1 MYKRIL
7 VPLDGSAR
15 AERAIPVAARIAR
28 ALGGSVTLLRVA
40 TAPVDTGKYSSTSG
54 YVEETADTDLTGA
67 TSYLENIAGSDE
79 LTGIKTEVKTFI
91 GAVAP
96 AILSASQSL
105 HANIIVMCSHG
116 YTGFKR
122 WTLGSVADK
131 VTRHSPIPVFVLR
144 EDGPLPATAEHQP
157 VRALVAVDGSSL
169 SEAVFEPAAYLAAA
183 LAEATSQQGALHL
196 LRVVDLPASGG
207 KFKSD
212 AHIDTLQDE
221 VFVIDGSPLSESAL
235 EPAAQLITALAPTEQ
250 RVIHLMRVVDVPS
263 SYGKFRSSVDEHY
276 DAGVRAEAK
285 HEYEA
290 YLDAVAKRFTEGDL
304 ATYNLSVATSVP
316 INMDVAEAI
325 VEAAEEGEG
334 AELSGYD
341 LIVMATHGRGGVQR
355 WVLGSVAERVLHA
368 SKVPLMV
375 VHSFP
380 VKHEHH
386 KESQIEAQHSHAGV

>member
-28 ALGGSVTLLRVA
+28 ALGGSIILLRVA

-54 YVEETADTDLTGA
+54 YVEETVDVDLTGA
-67 TSYLENIAGSDE
+67 TDYLENIAGSDE
-79 LTGIKTEVKTFI
+79 LAGIKTEVKTFT

-96 AILSASQSL
+96 TILSASQSF

-144 EDGPLPATAEHQP
+144 EGGPLPATAEHQP

-169 SEAVFEPAAYLAAA
+169 SEAVFEPSAYLAAA

-207 KFKSD
+207 RFKSD
-212 AHIDTLQDE
+212 AHIDTGLK
-221 VFVIDGSPLSESAL
+221 
-235 EPAAQLITALAPTEQ
+235 EQ
-250 RVIHLMRVVDVPS
+250 V
-263 SYGKFRSSVDEHY
+263 
-276 DAGVRAEAK
+276 K
-285 HEYEA
+285 HEDKE
-290 YLDAVAKRFTEGDL
+290 YLATLEHRLGENGDL
-304 ATYNLSVATSVP
+304 AHLDLAITSSVEADP
-316 INMDVAEAI
+316 DIAEAI
-325 VEAAEEGEG
+325 VKKSEQEKFDFIA
-334 AELSGYD
+334 
-341 LIVMATHGRGGVQR
+341 IATHGRGGVQK
-355 WVLGSVAERVLHA
+355 WALGSVAGRVLHA
-368 SKVPLMV
+368 TTLPLLIMR
-375 VHSFP
+375 P
-380 VKHEHH
+380 
-386 KESQIEAQHSHAGV
+386 QDIQAAAGAEEK

>member
-15 AERAIPVAARIAR
+15 AERAIPVAVRIAR
-28 ALGGSVTLLRVA
+28 ALGGSIILLRVA

-54 YVEETADTDLTGA
+54 YVEEAADTDLAGA
-67 TSYLENIAGSDE
+67 ASYLENIAGSDQ
-79 LTGIKTEVKTFI
+79 LAGIKTEIKTFI

-96 AILSASQSL
+96 AILSASQSF

-144 EDGPLPATAEHQP
+144 EGGPMPATAEHQT

-212 AHIDTLQDE
+212 AHIDTGLK
-221 VFVIDGSPLSESAL
+221 
-235 EPAAQLITALAPTEQ
+235 EQ
-250 RVIHLMRVVDVPS
+250 V
-263 SYGKFRSSVDEHY
+263 
-276 DAGVRAEAK
+276 K
-285 HEYEA
+285 HEDEA
-290 YLDAVAKRFTEGDL
+290 YLATLVHRLSEDGDL
-304 ATYNLSVATSVP
+304 AHLDLAITSSVEADP
-316 INMDVAEAI
+316 DIAEAI
-325 VEAAEEGEG
+325 VKKSEQEKFDFIA
-334 AELSGYD
+334 
-341 LIVMATHGRGGVQR
+341 IATHGRGGVQK
-355 WVLGSVAERVLHA
+355 WALGSVAGRVLHA
-368 SKVPLMV
+368 TSLPLLIMRPQEV
-375 VHSFP
+375 QATP
-380 VKHEHH
+380 
-386 KESQIEAQHSHAGV
+386 

>member
-15 AERAIPVAARIAR
+15 AERAIPVAVRIAR
-28 ALGGSVTLLRVA
+28 ALGGSIILLRVA

-54 YVEETADTDLTGA
+54 YVEEAADTDLAGA
-67 TSYLENIAGSDE
+67 ASYLENIAGSDQ
-79 LTGIKTEVKTFI
+79 LAGIKTEIKTFI

-96 AILSASQSL
+96 AILSASQSF

-144 EDGPLPATAEHQP
+144 EGGPMPATAEHQT

-169 SEAVFEPAAYLAAA
+169 SETVFEPAAYLAAA

-212 AHIDTLQDE
+212 AHIDTGLK
-221 VFVIDGSPLSESAL
+221 
-235 EPAAQLITALAPTEQ
+235 EQ
-250 RVIHLMRVVDVPS
+250 V
-263 SYGKFRSSVDEHY
+263 
-276 DAGVRAEAK
+276 K
-285 HEYEA
+285 HEDEA
-290 YLDAVAKRFTEGDL
+290 YLATLVHRLSEDGDL
-304 ATYNLSVATSVP
+304 AHLDLAITSSVEADP
-316 INMDVAEAI
+316 DIAEAI
-325 VEAAEEGEG
+325 VKKSE
-334 AELSGYD
+334 
-341 LIVMATHGRGGVQR
+341 
-355 WVLGSVAERVLHA
+355 
-368 SKVPLMV
+368 
-375 VHSFP
+375 
-380 VKHEHH
+380 
-386 KESQIEAQHSHAGV
+386 

>member
-15 AERAIPVAARIAR
+15 AERAIPVAVRIAR
-28 ALGGSVTLLRVA
+28 ALGGSIILLRVA

-54 YVEETADTDLTGA
+54 YVEEAADTDLAGA
-67 TSYLENIAGSDE
+67 ASYLENIAGSDQ
-79 LTGIKTEVKTFI
+79 LAGIKTEIKTFI

-96 AILSASQSL
+96 AILSASQSF

-144 EDGPLPATAEHQP
+144 EGGPMPATAEHQT

-169 SEAVFEPAAYLAAA
+169 SETVFEPAAYLAAA

-212 AHIDTLQDE
+212 AHIDTGLK
-221 VFVIDGSPLSESAL
+221 
-235 EPAAQLITALAPTEQ
+235 EQ
-250 RVIHLMRVVDVPS
+250 V
-263 SYGKFRSSVDEHY
+263 
-276 DAGVRAEAK
+276 K
-285 HEYEA
+285 HEDEA
-290 YLDAVAKRFTEGDL
+290 YLATLVHRLSEDGDL
-304 ATYNLSVATSVP
+304 AHLDLAITSSVEADP
-316 INMDVAEAI
+316 DIAEAI
-325 VEAAEEGEG
+325 VKKSEQEKFDFIA
-334 AELSGYD
+334 
-341 LIVMATHGRGGVQR
+341 IATHGRGGMQK
-355 WVLGSVAERVLHA
+355 WALGSVAGRVLHA
-368 SKVPLMV
+368 TSLPLLIMRPQEV
-375 VHSFP
+375 QATP
-380 VKHEHH
+380 
-386 KESQIEAQHSHAGV
+386 

>member
-15 AERAIPVAARIAR
+15 AERAIPVAVRIAR
-28 ALGGSVTLLRVA
+28 ALGGSTILLRVA

-54 YVEETADTDLTGA
+54 YVEEAADTDLAGA
-67 TSYLENIAGSDE
+67 ATYLENIAGSDA
-79 LTGIKTEVKTFI
+79 LAGIKTEVKTFI

-96 AILSASQSL
+96 AILSASQSF

-144 EDGPLPATAEHQP
+144 EGGPMPATAEHQT

-169 SEAVFEPAAYLAAA
+169 SETVFEPAAYLAAA

-212 AHIDTLQDE
+212 AHIDTGLK
-221 VFVIDGSPLSESAL
+221 
-235 EPAAQLITALAPTEQ
+235 EQ
-250 RVIHLMRVVDVPS
+250 V
-263 SYGKFRSSVDEHY
+263 
-276 DAGVRAEAK
+276 K
-285 HEYEA
+285 HEDEA
-290 YLDAVAKRFTEGDL
+290 YLATLVHRLSEDGDL
-304 ATYNLSVATSVP
+304 ANLDLAITSSVEADP
-316 INMDVAEAI
+316 DIAEAI
-325 VEAAEEGEG
+325 VKKSEQEKFDFIA
-334 AELSGYD
+334 
-341 LIVMATHGRGGVQR
+341 IATHGRGGVQK
-355 WVLGSVAERVLHA
+355 WALGSVAGRVLHA
-368 SKVPLMV
+368 TSLPLLIMRPQEV
-375 VHSFP
+375 QATP
-380 VKHEHH
+380 
-386 KESQIEAQHSHAGV
+386 